1 MQLTDDGTLLPLLV
15 QAVEVGG
22 LIAIVLLSDPSPQ
35 GICGC
40 LLLAMLLCSS
50 SKAC

>member
-22 LIAIVLLSDPSPQ
+22 LIAM
-35 GICGC
+35 
-40 LLLAMLLCSS
+40 LLAMLLCSS